1 MILPMQSVLEALH
14 SGDYDT
20 AFETLVRTLAVG
32 QGPAAGD
39 AALLLAEAYSLYGEG
54 GVEGAHRALEEGL
67 ASVAGLDTRPRYRA
81 ILGELRALEGAPE
94 EEVRQILPQTDDPQA
109 LYHQAQA
116 LMYLG
121 LPEEALKILE
131 QPLELPAFLSW
142 RADTLKGKAY
152 ERLGQALEAAQA
164 YRTAAGLAIGLER
177 YWNLIDAAAM
187 FVEAGYGNEALE
199 ALELAQEA
207 VSELEDPEDAATRY
221 YLTARAQ
228 LLLGN
233 PGLALDAIQ
242 NSLRAE
248 REGAEPAHGTPL
260 VQGQAL
266 MQLGHPHEAI
276 EAFREAV
283 RRGEDSDKSY
293 ALHELSVAHLE
304 SGELAEAEAVLREVV
319 RDPEYGYLGE
329 AWGDLAEVLYRLG
342 RYNEAQQA
350 AREAIAQDALSAG
363 HLILGNLAYDL
374 LHLEEALEH
383 YTIAADEAQ
392 EGARDWITA
401 QQMVVDTLAQLNF
414 RRPEEILS
422 RAEAVLPYI
431 HQGDEWY
438 QTLSSYIER
447 ARSLMGGSRTL
458 N

>member
-1 MILPMQSVLEALH
+1 MMVPMQPVLEALH

-20 AFETLVRTLAVG
+20 AFELLVRTLAVG
-32 QGPAAGD
+32 QGKVAGD

-67 ASVAGLDTRPRYRA
+67 ASLPGLDTQPRYRS
-81 ILGELRALEGAPE
+81 ILGELKALEGAPE
-94 EEVRQILPQTDDPQA
+94 EEVRAILPATTDPQS

-121 LPEEALKILE
+121 LPEEALEILNR
-131 QPLELPAFLSW
+131 PLELPAFLAW

-152 ERLGQALEAAQA
+152 ERLGQAQEAAQA
-164 YRTAAGLAIGLER
+164 YRAAAEGARGLER
-177 YWNLIDAAAM
+177 YWNLVDAAAM
-187 FVEAGYGNEALE
+187 FVEGGYGAEALE
-199 ALELAQEA
+199 ALELAQETLP
-207 VSELEDPEDAATRY
+207 ELEDPEDAATRY
-221 YLTARAQ
+221 YLIARAQ

-233 PGLALDAIQ
+233 PSLALDAIQ
-242 NSLRAE
+242 NSLEQE

-266 MQLGHPHEAI
+266 MQLGHPKEAI
-276 EAFREAV
+276 AAFREAV

-304 SGELAEAEAVLREVV
+304 SSELAEAEAVLREVV

-342 RYNEAQQA
+342 RYDEAQQA
-350 AREAIAQDALSAG
+350 AQEAIAQDALSAG

-383 YTIAADEAQ
+383 YTIAAEEAQ
-392 EGARDWITA
+392 GGGRDWITA
-401 QQMVVDTLAQLNF
+401 QQMVVDTLAQLGF
-414 RRPEEILS
+414 RRPEEIVT
-422 RAEAVLPYI
+422 RAEAVLPYVPPS
-431 HQGDEWY
+431 DEWF
-438 QTLSSYIER
+438 QTLTSYLNR
-447 ARSLMGGSRTL
+447 ARTLIGGNRTL